1 VEIPSSTLAL
11 GSRSRKGKRVVED
24 LCEYWSWRTSTP
36 RRQSSPSLRTRP
48 LPAWRSSRHNFG
60 ILDGEAKVW
69 PAGSSPRR
77 RRRPVPRR
85 TGEWSCLTC
94 GLWLQVCGLEGGVIV
109 SCGGTNGISG
119 AAAVF
124 WAFGCSCR
132 TCSSSGR

>member
-1 VEIPSSTLAL
+1 MRVLELEDIHSEAAVITEPPHEAAAGVEELAAQL
-11 GSRSRKGKRVVED
+11 
-24 LCEYWSWRTSTP
+24 WHP
-36 RRQSSPSLRTRP
+36 RRRGQ
-48 LPAWRSSRHNFG
+48 G
-60 ILDGEAKVW
+60 V
-69 PAGSSPRR
+69 AGWQLTRR

-124 WAFGCSCR
+124 WAFGYSCR